1 MPVWFVFRLLVVAAI
16 NGPCALSPLQDILP
30 GLVGPARGVGPW
42 LADGSD
48 GRRWAWGR
56 DTPTKTLWILKT
68 TRERTVI
75 RGHEVNSGSTTRF
88 QHGGL
93 DSPITDA
100 MVVDDPWHDS
110 VIPGGATG
118 DIRNQYLFLTSY
130 VYYPAAGCYEF
141 DVAVGDRHATITIEI
156 K

>member
-1 MPVWFVFRLLVVAAI
+1 MLMSLVFRVLALVAM
-16 NGPCALSPLQDILP
+16 NGPCALSPLQDFLP

-42 LADGSD
+42 LVDGSD
-48 GRRWAWGR
+48 GRWAWAR
-56 DTPTKTLWILKT
+56 DTPTKSLWILKT

-88 QHGGL
+88 QHGGP

-100 MVVDDPWHDS
+100 MVVDDPWRDS
-110 VIPGGATG
+110 VIPGGATW
-118 DIRNQYLFLTSY
+118 DLKNQYLFLTSQ
-130 VYYPAAGCYEF
+130 VYYPASGCYEF
-141 DVAVGDRHATITIEI
+141 DVAVGARHGTITVEI

>member
-1 MPVWFVFRLLVVAAI
+1 MRVWFAFRLLVVAAI
-16 NGPCALSPLQDILP
+16 NGPCALSPLQNILP
-30 GLVGPARGVGPW
+30 ELVGPARGVGPW
-42 LADGSD
+42 LVDGSD
-48 GRRWAWGR
+48 GRWASAR
-56 DTPTKTLWILKT
+56 DTSTKTLWILKT

-100 MVVDDPWHDS
+100 MVVDDPWRDS
-110 VIPGGATG
+110 VIPGGATW
-118 DIRNQYLFLTSY
+118 DVKNQYLFLTSY
-130 VYYPAAGCYEF
+130 VYYSVAGCYEF
-141 DVAVGDRHATITIEI
+141 DVAVGDRHGTITIEI